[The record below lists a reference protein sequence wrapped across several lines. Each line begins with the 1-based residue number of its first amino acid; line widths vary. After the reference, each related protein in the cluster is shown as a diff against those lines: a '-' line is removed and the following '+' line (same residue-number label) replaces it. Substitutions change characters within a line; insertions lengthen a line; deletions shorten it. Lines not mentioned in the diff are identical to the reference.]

1 MKDRGIAVCS
11 SLTSAWKWARGKLFF
26 PAFTEP
32 TAMQKRLNNEG
43 KTDFTRV
50 FKVIKVS
57 HPTNLSSRHCVET
70 LWGHVVCP
78 GRYKNGFF
86 AFFSADK
93 VR

>member
-1 MKDRGIAVCS
+1 
-11 SLTSAWKWARGKLFF
+11 LTSAWKRARGKLFF
-26 PAFTEP
+26 SAFTEP

-43 KTDFTRV
+43 KTGFTRV

-57 HPTNLSSRHCVET
+57 HPTNLSPGHCVET
-70 LWGHVVCP
+70 LWGHSWSSLV
-78 GRYKNGFF
+78 GTIMDFF